1 MRVGLFELSITAV
14 LHPPAPSSLI
24 LPFLPLP
31 PLSRVTCD
39 TAWQTDVW
47 QLHTVCANSGLS
59 CKWSTFYPAL
69 SKHPTFNQVANMF
82 HQQSTQITLW
92 MNLKPK
98 PSGVPYSRSSH
109 EGSVSLSFRHYSR
122 NCVNWWG
129 LVTLW
134 VCNHISGPQLQL
146 CPNPQEQVGIRHQS
160 QRMSGIVMGSL
171 NYLWFYKVK
180 CAVLLVV

>member
-1 MRVGLFELSITAV
+1 MLGFVLSFETYDSGSVGYEWVMMSHDSLFALSITAV

-24 LPFLPLP
+24 SPFLPLTL
-31 PLSRVTCD
+31 LSRVTCD

-69 SKHPTFNQVANMF
+69 SKHPTINQVANMF

-98 PSGVPYSRSSH
+98 PSGVPHSRSSH
-109 EGSVSLSFRHYSR
+109 EGSLTPTLFQEFCKLVRTYDIVS
-122 NCVNWWG
+122 V
-129 LVTLW
+129 
-134 VCNHISGPQLQL
+134 
-146 CPNPQEQVGIRHQS
+146 
-160 QRMSGIVMGSL
+160 
-171 NYLWFYKVK
+171 
-180 CAVLLVV
+180 